1 MLGKIR
7 RILKLLSTINI
18 FKTVYLNYKVF
29 PWNVAKKLPIY
40 VGWAVD
46 IHEVYR
52 GSIEFQDGIKIRR
65 GIVSLGVCRYPMISN
80 RGLVTLLRISPKGK
94 LVLGDDVKI
103 YTGCS
108 IIVTYKGVLSIGSDF
123 VLNQNSRLYCASSVT
138 IGAHCRI
145 GWETQIYDSNFH
157 FMYDSIKHRICNSLC
172 EVCLGHNVWVGNRC
186 TIAKGSLLPDYAIIG
201 SNSLVSKKL
210 ENEFGGGIWVGT
222 PVSLIRE
229 GFYRILDEGFQY
241 NLFLQFSDSCDN
253 FIEKELSE
261 EEFRRLLHL

>member
-1 MLGKIR
+1 MLGKTR

-29 PWNVAKKLPIY
+29 PWNVAKKLPIF

-52 GSIEFQDGIKIRR
+52 GSIEFQNGIKIRR

-138 IGAHCRI
+138 IGTHCRI

-157 FMYDSIKHRICNSLC
+157 FMYDSAKHRICNSLC
-172 EVCLGHNVWVGNRC
+172 KVCLGHNVWVGNRC
-186 TIAKGSLLPDYAIIG
+186 TIAKGALLPDYAIIG

-210 ENEFGGGIWVGT
+210 ENEFGGVFG
-222 PVSLIRE
+222 SE
-229 GFYRILDEGFQY
+229 H
-241 NLFLQFSDSCDN
+241 
-253 FIEKELSE
+253 LSA
-261 EEFRRLLHL
+261 

>member
-52 GSIEFQDGIKIRR
+52 GSIKFQDGIKIRR

-186 TIAKGSLLPDYAIIG
+186 TIAKGSLLPNYAIIG

-210 ENEFGGGIWVGT
+210 ENEFGGGYLGRNT
-222 PVSLIRE
+222 CQ
-229 GFYRILDEGFQY
+229 LDKGR
-241 NLFLQFSDSCDN
+241 FLSN
-253 FIEKELSE
+253 IG
-261 EEFRRLLHL
+261 